1 MNVTL
6 AEFSLAASLAQC
18 MAFWAS
24 SLEWGCA
31 KPIPSHL
38 WSKALPEEPNILLY
52 LYGVCLG
59 VYVFTW
65 IAFRDAD
72 VC

>member
-24 SLEWGCA
+24 SLEWGCV

-38 WSKALPEEPNILLY
+38 WSKALPEEPNILSRGNGEQY
-52 LYGVCLG
+52 
-59 VYVFTW
+59 
-65 IAFRDAD
+65 FRMF
-72 VC
+72 VGHVIGEEK

>member
-38 WSKALPEEPNILLY
+38 WSKALPEEPKNLSQKNEEQYFLMFV
-52 LYGVCLG
+52 GHVTG
-59 VYVFTW
+59 EEK
-65 IAFRDAD
+65 
-72 VC
+72 